1 MSIKEITLEEFE
13 EKFEYQDGSN
23 LSNNKDY
30 KLILDS
36 LNRAFWVPNYFS
48 DVPEPDVDFSFFKDL
63 KFERALDI
71 GSGFGFSSVALG
83 QVSSIVECWEPSVN
97 AFKVL
102 DSNLDI
108 AVNTFTKN
116 TVYNRYNV
124 AITNTTLW
132 STEIAEVQSKLTD
145 SHIKLN
151 EDTYNDQLIEYTLVK
166 QQTVDSY
173 KFNDVDIINIDANG
187 YEYFV
192 LSGAKE
198 TIKQCNPF
206 ICINL
211 KENLLQNYRNTDQEV
226 YEFLTELDYKEVHP
240 NIFSNKQ

>member
-1 MSIKEITLEEFE
+1 MSIKKITLEEFE
-13 EKFEYQDGSN
+13 EKFEYQNGSN

-36 LNRAFWVPNYFS
+36 LNRAFWVPNYFFNVPGS
-48 DVPEPDVDFSFFKDL
+48 DIDFSFFEDF
-63 KFERALDI
+63 KFERTLDI

-108 AVNTFTKN
+108 AVNTYTKN

-124 AITNTTLW
+124 AITNTNLW
-132 STEIAEVQSKLTD
+132 STEIAEVHNNFTD

-151 EDTYNDQLIEYTLVK
+151 EDIYNDQLIEYTLVK

-173 KFNDVDIINIDANG
+173 NFNDVGIINVDANG

-192 LSGAKE
+192 LYGAKE

-211 KENLLQNYRNTDQEV
+211 KEKLLQNYRNTDQEV
-226 YEFLTELDYKEVHP
+226 YEFLTELNYIEVHP
-240 NIFSNKQ
+240 NIFSSKQ